1 MIRRLLAPLAAAV
14 LALIVPGA
22 AAAQT
27 PVAAVADPVE
37 LATRFDPPLGK
48 PLRYKLT
55 QEKVRDGSTESSV
68 MEQEV
73 TYTRASEG
81 VVMTLRPLRVT
92 SGATTIDLI
101 DPKAPLPPMLKP
113 LMGPVAFDLDSDGA
127 IVRVR
132 GWEDYKRNLIA
143 AIPAMAAAA
152 QPDKAKRPQAE
163 GFMREFFGKYL
174 AASAEDAP
182 QLVMKGWPDV
192 LDLMGASA
200 PLGAPVKTT
209 SVASSPL
216 FPDPLNYNVTLKMTE
231 PTGGTLRIEVTSVP
245 DPAELKAAV
254 SSLVETML
262 KTAAPDLKM
271 SRAEMEKAFT
281 GMDLTMTMV
290 VDLDARTGVVRRAV
304 LEKHINMDD
313 RSGLD
318 RIMIEA
324 M

>member
-1 MIRRLLAPLAAAV
+1 MIRKFLAPLAAAA
-14 LALIVPGA
+14 LALTLPGA
-22 AAAQT
+22 VAAQSPAAAGT
-27 PVAAVADPVE
+27 EAAD
-37 LATRFDPPLGK
+37 LATRFDPPLDK

-55 QEKVRDGSTESSV
+55 QEKVRDGKAESSV

-73 TYTRASEG
+73 TYTRGSEG
-81 VVMTLRPLRVT
+81 VVLTLRPLRVT
-92 SGATTIDLI
+92 SGATTIDLT

-132 GWEDYKRNLIA
+132 GWEDYKKNLIA
-143 AIPAMAAAA
+143 AIPAIAAEA

-163 GFMREFFGKYL
+163 AFMREFFGKYL
-174 AASAEDAP
+174 AASAEQAP

-200 PLGAPVKTT
+200 PVGAPVKTT

-216 FPDPLNYNVTLKMTE
+216 FPDSLNYNVTLKMTE
-231 PTGGTLRIEVTSVP
+231 PTGETLRIEVTSVP

-254 SSLVETML
+254 TSLVDSML
-262 KTAAPDLKM
+262 KTAAPDVKM
-271 SRAEMEKAFT
+271 GRAELEKAFT

-304 LEKHINMDD
+304 LEKHIKMDD

-318 RIMIEA
+318 RITIEA